1 MLLLIT
7 IIIIITILI
16 IYFWIMYKDMTYV
29 KSELDGNYYLVR
41 NTEDK
46 MNASNTLAKI
56 KENILLLSDTLYE
69 KKTNYPEYTDY
80 INRLYNKAR
89 HIIIMESTQDSMYTS
104 YSINKGEQIVFC
116 LRTRKTPNN
125 LHDINLMMY
134 VVIHEISHVASPT
147 YEKEYNNHGPIFKK
161 IFKFLTEKSIELGL
175 YRNIDFASNP
185 LEYCGMM
192 ITDSI
197 V

>member
-1 MLLLIT
+1 
-7 IIIIITILI
+7 
-16 IYFWIMYKDMTYV
+16 MYKDMTYI
-29 KSELDGNYYLVR
+29 KSELDGEYYLVR

-46 MNASNTLAKI
+46 MNAANTLGKI
-56 KENILLLSDTLYE
+56 KENILLLSDTLYDNID
-69 KKTNYPEYTDY
+69 KYPEYKDY
-80 INRLYNKAR
+80 IKRLHDKAR
-89 HIIIMESTQDSMYTS
+89 HIIIMESTQDSIYTS

-116 LRTRKTPNN
+116 LRTRKTSND

-175 YRNIDFASNP
+175 YRHIDFKKNP
-185 LEYCGMM
+185 IEYCGMM